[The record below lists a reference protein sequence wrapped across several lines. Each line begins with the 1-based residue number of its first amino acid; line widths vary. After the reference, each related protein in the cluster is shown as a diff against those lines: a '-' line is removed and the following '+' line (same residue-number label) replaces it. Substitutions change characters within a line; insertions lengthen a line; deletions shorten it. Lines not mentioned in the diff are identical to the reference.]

1 MFLESF
7 IDISR
12 RNSCFVE
19 PQSNEIIPSLWDE
32 QESNFELK
40 PLPPD
45 LNVENVGPT
54 EFMSAVVIPNNGQI
68 EEEKISDENDHC
80 NKELE
85 CDFVIVKETLRP
97 TGRTLL
103 AILLFKNSF
112 PWYADYVFHLYKVDT
127 VADFVEQSSIQL
139 LIKSQYNSH
148 WANSCTV
155 NYKKRI
161 RESDLVVIFHLAYI
175 FHWSSPQLFRLML
188 YDNGGQLF
196 GLLRFPHKLDLGNAG
211 KKKKRKREF
220 SFF

>member
-1 MFLESF
+1 MIDSHVKEQPSSYEDPFEVCLSHFHDIDEDSTIESVNIFLESF
-7 IDISR
+7 IDITR

-45 LNVENVGPT
+45 PNVENVGPT

-68 EEEKISDENDHC
+68 EEEKIADENDHC

-85 CDFVIVKETLRP
+85 CDFVIVKEPLRP

-112 PWYADYVFHLYKVDT
+112 PWYADYVFHLNKDIVWSAFKEMGEAKM
-127 VADFVEQSSIQL
+127 VM
-139 LIKSQYNSH
+139 
-148 WANSCTV
+148 
-155 NYKKRI
+155 
-161 RESDLVVIFHLAYI
+161 VV
-175 FHWSSPQLFRLML
+175 
-188 YDNGGQLF
+188 
-196 GLLRFPHKLDLGNAG
+196 
-211 KKKKRKREF
+211 
-220 SFF
+220 